1 MKKIRVVTLLATT
14 GKERLQ
20 IYSHLP
26 TTEEERNNPKET
38 VEKLKAYFKPKRN
51 VIYKS
56 YMFFSG
62 DQEENE
68 SFDV

>member
-1 MKKIRVVTLLATT
+1 MKKVRAVTLLATT
-14 GKERLQ
+14 GKEALQ

-26 TTEEERNNPKET
+26 TTEEERKNPKET
-38 VEKLKAYFKPKRN
+38 VEKLKAYFKPKIN

-56 YMFFSG
+56 YMFFSR